1 MYPETCDVDQTESDH
16 AGTFLRSTTNLKL
29 DNQYNNHTMACSSMN
44 ITSSQIAT
52 PPRAFLGENSGL
64 RRSSSMEELCKQ
76 ATMRRSYSDNN
87 LVCSSGCVCAS
98 SSRSSKLKPSRSY
111 GIFPLK
117 FSSSFLL
124 NPIRSLLFETEQRGN
139 ETKSVDESLDDGDI
153 EEEIQEGQ
161 KVKRANWVQRLLE
174 LRMQWKCRR
183 EIEECDDEKEDD
195 GGDSEDGCLVDYDA
209 KEEEQERVSFN
220 MESFSRFLVQVPWS
234 DAKRFAK
241 LAFLCN
247 KAYVIPEIKANDFQ
261 LQRYCGLNF
270 VTSSLEKKAE
280 AVALKAKLNKHSKLS
295 EDSANLESNSET
307 PGSIQEH
314 KIRSSVAYE
323 IAASAASHVQ
333 CCAKSEC
340 ADGDIRTDC
349 KSKRA
354 AQMAASTMTA
364 VVAAREKE
372 KQDAAKELQS
382 LHSSPCE
389 WFICDDPCTHVRY
402 FVTQGTES
410 LAAWQANLFFEPATF
425 ENSLKLPL
433 TMQDTEALVHRG
445 IYEAA
450 KGIYKQFLP
459 EIQNHIKD
467 HGHIAKFQF
476 TGHSLGGSLSQLVH
490 MMLIARGVVNP
501 SMLLPVVTFGSPFV
515 FCGGHKMLEK
525 LGVNENQLHSVIMH
539 RDIVPRA
546 FSCSY
551 PRQVAQVL
559 KRLNGSFRS
568 HPCLDTHFIVSFL
581 SPSVLLFGKNH
592 SSLGTP
598 FSKYTKHKCNGSL
611 SLPFVPMQKMLY
623 SPLGKIFILQPA
635 KRLSPSH
642 PWLPP
647 GCALYSLDNAQPANA
662 AMALKAFLNTPHPLQ
677 TLSDPT
683 AYGSEG
689 TILRDHDSSNYA
701 KALNGVMGQY
711 TKMALREV
719 RKERHLIWPLIASTS
734 QRTWINEGN
743 LENSTARKE
752 IMTSV

>member
-1 MYPETCDVDQTESDH
+1 
-16 AGTFLRSTTNLKL
+16 
-29 DNQYNNHTMACSSMN
+29 
-44 ITSSQIAT
+44 
-52 PPRAFLGENSGL
+52 
-64 RRSSSMEELCKQ
+64 MEELCKQ

-87 LVCSSGCVCAS
+87 LVFSSGRVCAS
-98 SSRSSKLKPSRSY
+98 STRSSKLKPSRSY
-111 GIFPLK
+111 GIFPLQ

-124 NPIRSLLFETEQRGN
+124 NPIRSLLFETEQPRN
-139 ETKSVDESLDDGDI
+139 ETKLVDESVDDGDI
-153 EEEIQEGQ
+153 EEEIEDGR

-174 LRMQWKCRR
+174 LRMQWKGRR

-209 KEEEQERVSFN
+209 KEEEQERASFN

-234 DAKRFAK
+234 DAKRFSK

-261 LQRYCGLNF
+261 LQRSCGLNF
-270 VTSSLEKKAE
+270 ATSSLEKKAK
-280 AVALKAKLNKHSKLS
+280 AVALKAKLNKHSKHS
-295 EDSANLESNSET
+295 EDLVNLESNSET
-307 PGSIQEH
+307 PGLIQEH
-314 KIRSSVAYE
+314 TIRSSVAYE

-340 ADGDIRTDC
+340 ADGDLRTDC
-349 KSKRA
+349 KSERA

-372 KQDAAKELQS
+372 KQEAAKDLQS
-382 LHSSPCE
+382 LQSSPCE

-410 LAAWQANLFFEPATF
+410 LAAWQTNLFFEPATF
-425 ENSLKLPL
+425 EG
-433 TMQDTEALVHRG
+433 TEALVHRG

-459 EIQNHIKD
+459 EIQNHMKD
-467 HGHIAKFQF
+467 NGHKAKFQF

-515 FCGGHKMLEK
+515 FCGGHKILEK
-525 LGVNENQLHSVIMH
+525 LGVNENHLHSVIMH

-568 HPCLDTHFIVSFL
+568 HPCLDTH
-581 SPSVLLFGKNH
+581 
-592 SSLGTP
+592 
-598 FSKYTKHKCNGSL
+598 
-611 SLPFVPMQKMLY
+611 KMLY

-635 KRLSPSH
+635 EKLSPSH

-662 AMALKAFLNTPHPLQ
+662 AMALKAFLNTPHPLE

-701 KALNGVMGQY
+701 KAINGVMGQY

-734 QRTWINEGN
+734 QRAWINEGN